1 MNNKNKEPLVT
12 IMRPVFNGLKLIRAS
27 IASLLAQTYS
37 NWECI
42 IVDDGSTDGT
52 SEYLDSLQDIRFRVV
67 HFKENQGRPF
77 ARQKALELANGK
89 YLAMLDADDLYRRNK
104 IELQVKIMENNPNI
118 ILVSSAI
125 CSFGTNTDL
134 RRRRGA
140 EVVKIVNYHG
150 EKPPVHASSMLIT
163 QRAKLFKYNS
173 SLKSGEDADFL
184 ERYLKDGTYYLDP
197 NILYYYS
204 EFDSVTKQKI
214 LKSYRI
220 RLSDNI
226 KKTNILEVI
235 ELSIKYLVQSIRFR
249 FLSIE
254 QILSQR
260 GKKLSEQENIDYL
273 QECRPLLSRNL

>member
-12 IMRPVFNGLKLIRAS
+12 IMMPVFNGLKLIRAS

-226 KKTNILEVI
+226 KKT
-235 ELSIKYLVQSIRFR
+235 KY
-249 FLSIE
+249 
-254 QILSQR
+254 
-260 GKKLSEQENIDYL
+260 
-273 QECRPLLSRNL
+273 P

>member
-1 MNNKNKEPLVT
+1 MSDNNKEPLVT
-12 IMRPVFNGLKLIRAS
+12 IMMPVFNGLKLIHAS

-67 HFKENQGRPF
+67 HFKENLGRPF

-104 IELQVKIMENNPNI
+104 IEMQVKIMENNPNI

-140 EVVKIVNYHG
+140 EVVKIVNYSG

-163 QRAKLFKYNS
+163 QRAKLFKYNGF
-173 SLKSGEDADFL
+173 LKSGEDADFL

-214 LKSYRI
+214 LNSYRI
-220 RLSDNI
+220 RLSDNV
-226 KKTNILEVI
+226 KKANFRGVI
-235 ELSIKYLVQSIRFR
+235 EFSIKYLVQSIRFR

-254 QILSQR
+254 QILSHR
-260 GKKLSEQENIDYL
+260 GKKLTEQENDDYF
-273 QECRPLLSRNL
+273 QECRPLLSCNS

>member
-12 IMRPVFNGLKLIRAS
+12 IMMPVFNGLKLIRAS

-77 ARQKALELANGK
+77 ARQKALELVNGK